1 MKLSQWRKHIFYMN
15 DKEIV
20 QYYGQ
25 YWENI
30 KHMKT
35 YIKELRERYIL
46 EVTQFP
52 KATLRDIPK
61 KL

>member
-1 MKLSQWRKHIFYMN
+1 MKISQWKNNIFYMN

-25 YWENI
+25 QWLNV

-35 YIKELRERYIL
+35 YIKELRETYIK
-46 EVTQFP
+46 EVITQGS
-52 KATLRDIPK
+52 K
-61 KL
+61 